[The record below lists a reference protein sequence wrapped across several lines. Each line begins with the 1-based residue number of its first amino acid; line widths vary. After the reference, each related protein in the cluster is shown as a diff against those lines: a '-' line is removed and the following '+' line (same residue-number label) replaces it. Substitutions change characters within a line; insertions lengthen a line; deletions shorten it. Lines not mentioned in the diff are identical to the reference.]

1 MNCKFSQDPSKSS
14 SPEVT
19 FTSSVQVKHKEYQ
32 KQDDI
37 ASRMHDQINDIDIK
51 KMETIGSELIA
62 NQENSEL
69 RKFTE
74 YKVKKA

>member
-37 ASRMHDQINDIDIK
+37 AFRMHNQINDIDIK
-51 KMETIGSELIA
+51 KIKTTGSQLI
-62 NQENSEL
+62 QSEEDSEL

-74 YKVKKA
+74 YKVKTA